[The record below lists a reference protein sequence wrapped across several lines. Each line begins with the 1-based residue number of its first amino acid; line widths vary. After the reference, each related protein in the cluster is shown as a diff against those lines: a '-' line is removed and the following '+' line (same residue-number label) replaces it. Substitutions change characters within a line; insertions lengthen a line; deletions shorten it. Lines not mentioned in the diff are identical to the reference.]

1 MSNLDKI
8 ITPIEGFQYSVN
20 IAYDIYD
27 DKKIRSYI
35 PSNSSLQII
44 EDILPKSENKQF
56 GLNISLTSNKELII
70 NGTSEDF
77 IELSDL
83 LVSLAMSKTN
93 DHHHI
98 DELTLIND
106 NSSIKEIIIEKK

>member
-1 MSNLDKI
+1 MTN
-8 ITPIEGFQYSVN
+8 TNFV
-20 IAYDIYD
+20 
-27 DKKIRSYI
+27 
-35 PSNSSLQII
+35 SNSLK
-44 EDILPKSENKQF
+44 EKGLYPKSENKQF

-93 DHHHI
+93 DHLHI

-106 NSSIKEIIIEKK
+106 NSSIKEIIIEKNKLHFESEMIVWEI

>member
-1 MSNLDKI
+1 MTN
-8 ITPIEGFQYSVN
+8 TFFV
-20 IAYDIYD
+20 
-27 DKKIRSYI
+27 
-35 PSNSSLQII
+35 SNSLK
-44 EDILPKSENKQF
+44 EKGLYPKSENKQF

-83 LVSLAMSKTN
+83 LVSLAMSKPN
-93 DHHHI
+93 DHLHI

-106 NSSIKEIIIEKK
+106 NSSIKEIIIEKNKL

>member
-1 MSNLDKI
+1 MTNTNFVSNNLK
-8 ITPIEGFQYSVN
+8 EKGLY
-20 IAYDIYD
+20 
-27 DKKIRSYI
+27 
-35 PSNSSLQII
+35 
-44 EDILPKSENKQF
+44 PKSENKLF

>member
-1 MSNLDKI
+1 MTN
-8 ITPIEGFQYSVN
+8 TNFV
-20 IAYDIYD
+20 
-27 DKKIRSYI
+27 
-35 PSNSSLQII
+35 SNSLR
-44 EDILPKSENKQF
+44 EKGLYPKSENKQF

-93 DHHHI
+93 DI
-98 DELTLIND
+98 
-106 NSSIKEIIIEKK
+106 IKLKNLLL

>member
-1 MSNLDKI
+1 MTN
-8 ITPIEGFQYSVN
+8 TNFV
-20 IAYDIYD
+20 
-27 DKKIRSYI
+27 
-35 PSNSSLQII
+35 SNSLK
-44 EDILPKSENKQF
+44 EKGLYPKSENKQF

-83 LVSLAMSKTN
+83 LVSLAMFKTN
-93 DHHHI
+93 DHHHHI

-106 NSSIKEIIIEKK
+106 NSSIKEIIIEKNKLQFSSLVEK

>member
-1 MSNLDKI
+1 MTN
-8 ITPIEGFQYSVN
+8 TNFV
-20 IAYDIYD
+20 
-27 DKKIRSYI
+27 
-35 PSNSSLQII
+35 SNSLK
-44 EDILPKSENKQF
+44 EKGLYPKSENKQF

-83 LVSLAMSKTN
+83 LVSLAISKNN
-93 DHHHI
+93 DNHFHI